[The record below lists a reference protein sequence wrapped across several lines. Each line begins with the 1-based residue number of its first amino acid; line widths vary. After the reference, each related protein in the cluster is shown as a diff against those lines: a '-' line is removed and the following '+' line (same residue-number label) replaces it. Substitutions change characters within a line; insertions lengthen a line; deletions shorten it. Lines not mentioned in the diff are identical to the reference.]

1 MRGKFAFLPCLFIA
15 GLFAAEN
22 RSPGNKAESKT
33 ALREKLM
40 RAPPDCMLIAENAAR
55 TIHYGEAAED
65 EVMSEWRTLC
75 GENELTILYELSGK
89 LDTIGVASPEINDRL
104 WSALNRQRIS
114 RSTSYKLPEYHRLLA
129 QRAAASKPR
138 STDGKLLQTWF
149 QRGRSA
155 FLSELK
161 NTSGG
166 KLHEFA
172 ARDSKDRES
181 AMSMTLAA
189 NAGAWLPMQN
199 LSRLGEHPTLGF
211 LFAIGVGNL
220 SFGMAVDFRFLNAP
234 ADYLYYDLNT
244 NTVQPTRTF
253 FGLFMG
259 LDMRW
264 EFLKFGPMSLLA
276 AGALGYDLI
285 SHRAVQRYSGLR
297 PAYSDSFNMN
307 GGLALRYYF
316 SVERSGF
323 IELDARAHRVNY
335 VANGAGGD
343 DLSGYYFTA
352 VLAAGYRL
360 TFDQ

>member
-1 MRGKFAFLPCLFIA
+1 MRGILAFLPCLFIV

-22 RSPGNKAESKT
+22 RSPENKAESKT
-33 ALREKLM
+33 ALREKLL
-40 RAPPDCMLIAENAAR
+40 RTPPDCMLIAENAAR
-55 TIHYGEAAED
+55 TIHYGEAGED
-65 EVMSEWRTLC
+65 EVISEWKTLC
-75 GENELTILYELSGK
+75 GDNELTLLYELSGK
-89 LDTIGVASPEINDRL
+89 LDSIDATSPELNDRL

-114 RSTSYKLPEYHRLLA
+114 RSTINKLPEYHRLLA
-129 QRAAASKPR
+129 RRAAASKPR

-149 QRGRSA
+149 SNGRSA

-161 NTSGG
+161 KTSGG
-166 KLHEFA
+166 KLHEFSA
-172 ARDSKDRES
+172 QDSKVRES
-181 AMSMTLAA
+181 AISMTLAA

-297 PAYSDSFNMN
+297 PSFSDSFNMN

-343 DLSGYYFTA
+343 DLSGCYFTA
-352 VLAAGYRL
+352 VLAAGYKL
-360 TFDQ
+360 VFDN